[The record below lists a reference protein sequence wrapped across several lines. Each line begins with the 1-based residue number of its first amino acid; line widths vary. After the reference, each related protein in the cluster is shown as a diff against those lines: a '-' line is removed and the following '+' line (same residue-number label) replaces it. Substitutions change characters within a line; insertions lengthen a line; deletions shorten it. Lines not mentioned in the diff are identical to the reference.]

1 MMCID
6 SYHTMYDRAIDGPLA
21 RARVV
26 AGMLLRTGGPM
37 QRVTITIDEELV
49 AGIDRF
55 VDACGYQGRS
65 EAIRDLARSG
75 LALAGEQRGL
85 AGDCVS
91 TLVYVSEH
99 ASRDLAKR
107 LARLLHD
114 HHDLAVS
121 SLQVPLDH
129 DASLSVLVLRG
140 SASEVRH
147 LAEHVIAERGVLYGR
162 LVMTPARIEQ
172 EVHDHGGTKPRRHV
186 HTHVSRAL

>member
-1 MMCID
+1 
-6 SYHTMYDRAIDGPLA
+6 
-21 RARVV
+21 
-26 AGMLLRTGGPM
+26 M

-55 VDACGYQGRS
+55 VDECGYQGRS
-65 EAIRDLARSG
+65 EAIRDLARTG
-75 LALAGEQRGL
+75 LALAGEQRGI
-85 AGDCVS
+85 AGDCVA
-91 TLVYVSEH
+91 TLVYVYEH
-99 ASRDLAKR
+99 ASRELAKR

-140 SASEVRH
+140 RVLDVRH
-147 LAEHVIAERGVLYGR
+147 LAEHVIAERGVFYGR
-162 LVMTPARIEQ
+162 LILTPARIEQ
-172 EVHDHGGTKPRRHV
+172 EIHHHGSAKAHRHL